1 MYNIDV
7 RNISALFVGNPIK
20 NISSLKN
27 RPCPLTFFLFIKFML
42 IFYESVYVNQENNG
56 LFFRKKMNL
65 NMKNHQICIYHRIL
79 FLSLV
84 VFYYNVQLFFFFK
97 YSFSYKLHIQRVQQ
111 WHARGCN
118 MADFFI
124 FSPGLGC
131 NSIYLYG
138 IYILQIQ
145 VLS

>member
-56 LFFRKKMNL
+56 LFFRKKNESKHEKPS
-65 NMKNHQICIYHRIL
+65 NMYLPPDSIFIFGCLLLQCTI
-79 FLSLV
+79 V
-84 VFYYNVQLFFFFK
+84 FFFFK

-111 WHARGCN
+111 
-118 MADFFI
+118 
-124 FSPGLGC
+124 
-131 NSIYLYG
+131 
-138 IYILQIQ
+138 
-145 VLS
+145 